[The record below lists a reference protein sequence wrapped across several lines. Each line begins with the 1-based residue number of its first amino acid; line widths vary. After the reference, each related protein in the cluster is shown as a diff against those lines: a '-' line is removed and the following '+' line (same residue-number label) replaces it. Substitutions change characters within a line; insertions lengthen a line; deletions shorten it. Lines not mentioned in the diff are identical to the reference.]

1 MKQVNKKK
9 QDIKKHFKKMKNYIS
24 KFINGNWPILIIM
37 IISLIL
43 HILAIKQLGFN
54 YTLNSDDASYVKSG
68 ITFLQTGKITMHGVI
83 SAQIMPGMTFLIAF
97 MALIF
102 GTGFKLMIALKI
114 LWMLMGILTIYIVY
128 KTINLYYSK
137 YISTLPCIFF
147 LAIDYIWMDNLTLT
161 ETPYILLFALLIY
174 HTLKLS
180 KNTNNKD
187 YILIVIYYI
196 MAVFIRPNIGIFPL
210 CLFVFLLLKKYNF
223 KLLIKQCSI
232 AGIILLVCLTPWTY
246 RNYKVFGKFIPLT
259 YGTGNPLLLGTYQG
273 FGYPSDEEL
282 DYKKNVDEKMTKE
295 MKTLIIIPA
304 YNEEL
309 NIEKTVN
316 KIKKYNNCSKNTI
329 DYIIIND
336 GSTDNTKEICDKN
349 KFNVINLIHNLG
361 IGGAVQAGYKY
372 ALENNYDI
380 AIQFDGDG
388 QHDEKY
394 IDSLIKEIENGA
406 DFVIGSR
413 FIENLSQ
420 FKSSS
425 TRRIGIKILS
435 ILIKICTGKKIYDPT
450 SGFRASNKKVIKIFS
465 DNYPSEYPEPES
477 TTLLINRGYNV
488 KEIPVEMH
496 EREFGESSIKPL
508 KSIYYMFSVCLSI
521 VVTSI
526 NKGGL
531 K

>member
-43 HILAIKQLGFN
+43 HVLAIKQLGFN

-114 LWMLMGILTIYIVY
+114 LWMLMGILTIYILY

-295 MKTLIIIPA
+295 MKYYLENREVKEYMTKYYSLEYDGMKAKYRMHEWWNRDKKSMLKSYLYYKPKENFYNYFYWDTVLNVNSTLLVKIRK
-304 YNEEL
+304 
-309 NIEKTVN
+309 IEIVMFLISTLLILFDKK
-316 KIKKYNNCSKNTI
+316 KIKEWLFLMLVYASQIALYSYTFAFSRYAI
-329 DYIIIND
+329 SMFFIRYIIIGLGFGIIYNFIKKR
-336 GSTDNTKEICDKN
+336 SQRNEN
-349 KFNVINLIHNLG
+349 IN
-361 IGGAVQAGYKY
+361 
-372 ALENNYDI
+372 NN
-380 AIQFDGDG
+380 
-388 QHDEKY
+388 
-394 IDSLIKEIENGA
+394 
-406 DFVIGSR
+406 
-413 FIENLSQ
+413 
-420 FKSSS
+420 
-425 TRRIGIKILS
+425 
-435 ILIKICTGKKIYDPT
+435 
-450 SGFRASNKKVIKIFS
+450 
-465 DNYPSEYPEPES
+465 
-477 TTLLINRGYNV
+477 
-488 KEIPVEMH
+488 
-496 EREFGESSIKPL
+496 
-508 KSIYYMFSVCLSI
+508 
-521 VVTSI
+521 TSI
-526 NKGGL
+526 
-531 K
+531 